1 MKMHQ
6 EMQREGKKAADKAQK
21 HLNKALVK
29 KEKIEAG
36 KPTRPG
42 GRRPGDKKK

>member
-1 MKMHQ
+1 MKMHN
-6 EMQREGKKAADKAQK
+6 EMQREGKKAADKAQR